1 MAISQPSLD
10 LDQPTSRADA
20 TLAKA
25 LAPEEIRP
33 GDYVALLNVV
43 CELPSFFWCDDA
55 ALMPREQPVRIQFTP
70 GSGSAPMK
78 VKSVCLPFVLLKHP
92 DGRKFTLDV
101 RRSKLAR
108 LGTDFA
114 KIAWKALKS
123 QRSKKKKRR

>member
-1 MAISQPSLD
+1 MANSPPNLD

-33 GDYVALLNVV
+33 GDYVALLNIVY
-43 CELPSFFWCDDA
+43 ELPSFLWCDDA

-70 GSGSAPMK
+70 ESGSAPLK
-78 VKSVCLPFVLLKHP
+78 VKSVCLPYVLVKHP
-92 DGRKFTLDV
+92 AGRKFTLDV

-114 KIAWKALKS
+114 EVAWESLKS

>member
-1 MAISQPSLD
+1 MANSQPTFD
-10 LDQPTSRADA
+10 LDEPTSGADA

-43 CELPSFFWCDDA
+43 YELPSFFWCDDA

-70 GSGSAPMK
+70 ESGSAPLK
-78 VKSVCLPFVLLKHP
+78 VKSVCLPYVLVKHP

-101 RRSKLAR
+101 SRSKLAR
-108 LGTDFA
+108 LATDFA
-114 KIAWKALKS
+114 TLAWKALKG
-123 QRSKKKKRR
+123 QRSKKKRR